1 MRHRRGCSPR
11 GGMSAW
17 KHVCLG
23 LGIGAALGALLGRR
37 PWHGP
42 KQAPA
47 AVQSRVVTVVRRPRT
62 TGNHTVVMGQ
72 FNTRLRSATV
82 AAWASAWSRLRL
94 VDDVFV
100 AVPISTTGAPV
111 PWTPADLEADLSPY
125 PAGKGLYVLT
135 YPGDGGVI
143 SPSANLAFVI
153 RTVGAAAR
161 GVMYVHDDM
170 LVASS
175 IIARLGNDAWITN
188 NRRSTLRLYPNGSVV
203 GLAPGWMHTPACEAG
218 FARFARSPTA
228 KPLLNASP
236 FLVVGGGRA
245 DFLYVTTTSD
255 EQVRILLRLLDG
267 VVQARLFLECALPS
281 VVEIMERLFDVPVY
295 AAKLAQDPP
304 QLKTVLDLIAGDSA
318 RRAHPIPEL
327 MHPIKLN
334 MVGILPWVAAFEA
347 ATGLADGAP

>member
-100 AVPISTTGAPV
+100 AVPISTTGAPA

-125 PAGKGLYVLT
+125 PAGEGTVRADVSRGRWRHFTERQPGL
-135 YPGDGGVI
+135 
-143 SPSANLAFVI
+143 
-153 RTVGAAAR
+153 R
-161 GVMYVHDDM
+161 H
-170 LVASS
+170 
-175 IIARLGNDAWITN
+175 
-188 NRRSTLRLYPNGSVV
+188 PNGWCSCPWRYV
-203 GLAPGWMHTPACEAG
+203 C
-218 FARFARSPTA
+218 AR
-228 KPLLNASP
+228 
-236 FLVVGGGRA
+236 
-245 DFLYVTTTSD
+245 
-255 EQVRILLRLLDG
+255 
-267 VVQARLFLECALPS
+267 
-281 VVEIMERLFDVPVY
+281 
-295 AAKLAQDPP
+295 
-304 QLKTVLDLIAGDSA
+304 
-318 RRAHPIPEL
+318 
-327 MHPIKLN
+327 
-334 MVGILPWVAAFEA
+334 
-347 ATGLADGAP
+347 